1 MAAAI
6 VDYFGYCSCGGSC
19 IAGSGNC
26 TAYIFTVLMI
36 MKKNYILGISAFYHD
51 SAAAVICNG
60 EIIAA
65 AQEERFT
72 RKKAD
77 ASFPVNAINFCLEYA
92 DIKISD
98 VDEVVFYD
106 KPILKFDRILA
117 SYLHTAPFGIRSF
130 LKAVPVWLREK
141 LWIEDQIKK
150 DLKYDKDILFTQHH
164 QSHAASAFFPSPFDE
179 AAVLTIDGSGEW
191 TTTAISYGNAN
202 RIDILETME
211 FPHSLGLLYSAFTYY
226 CGFKVN
232 SGEYKLMGL
241 APYGNPIYKK
251 KIYDNLVKV
260 NSDGSFSLNMK
271 FFDYISGLKMINKR
285 FCGLFGMPPRNP
297 EVPLT
302 QFYMDIAASIQ
313 EVTNE
318 IIMAIAKHA
327 KELTGS
333 KNVCLA
339 GGVALNCSANYV
351 LGKSGLFENI
361 FVQPAAGDAGGAVG
375 AALYVYYALQNNKRE
390 IKNGGEKMQ
399 PPGLGPS
406 FGNEEIEK
414 LLQHHNLVYKK
425 MSDDDMCR
433 YCADALAQQKIIGW
447 FQGRMEFGPR
457 ALGFRSIIAD
467 PRSADMQKKMNLKIK
482 FRESFR
488 PFAPAVMEE
497 FADEYFDIP
506 QALKLLTPYMLTTV
520 PVSEKHL
527 KDTDSANFVQDKISL
542 LGKDRSTINA
552 VTHLDGSARVQT
564 VRKEDN
570 PLFYKLLS
578 AFYEQTK
585 MPMVVNTSFNVR
597 GEPIVCTPED
607 ALYCFFASNIDIL
620 VLECFL
626 LEKELQ
632 PVKMDLTEWKKKIIQ
647 D

>member
-1 MAAAI
+1 
-6 VDYFGYCSCGGSC
+6 
-19 IAGSGNC
+19 
-26 TAYIFTVLMI
+26 MI

-51 SAAAVICNG
+51 SAAAVICGG

-72 RKKAD
+72 RIKAD

-92 DIKISD
+92 GIKISD

-117 SYLHTAPFGIRSF
+117 SYLHTAPLGIRSF
-130 LKAVPVWLREK
+130 LKAIPLWLREK
-141 LWIEDQIKK
+141 LWTEDQIKK
-150 DLKYDKDILFTQHH
+150 DLKYDRDILFTQHH
-164 QSHAASAFFPSPFDE
+164 QSHAASAFYPSPFNE
-179 AAVLTIDGSGEW
+179 AAILTIDGAGEW
-191 TTTAISYGNAN
+191 TTTAISYGSAN
-202 RIDILETME
+202 KIDILETLE

-241 APYGNPIYKK
+241 APYGKPIYKK

-271 FFDYISGLKMINKR
+271 YFDYIGGLKMINNR
-285 FCGLFGMPPRNP
+285 FHRLFGMPERKP
-297 EVPLT
+297 EDPLT
-302 QFYMDIAASIQ
+302 KFYMDIAASIQ

-318 IIMAIAKHA
+318 IIVAMAKHA
-327 KELTGS
+327 KDLTGS
-333 KNVCLA
+333 RNLCLA

-351 LGKSGLFENI
+351 LGKSGIFENI

-375 AALYVYYALQNNKRE
+375 AALYVHYALHNNKRE
-390 IKNGGEKMQ
+390 VGCEKKLQ
-399 PPGLGPS
+399 LPGLGPS
-406 FGNEEIEK
+406 FGCEEIEK
-414 LLQHHNLVYKK
+414 LLQHHKLVYKK
-425 MSDDDMCR
+425 MSDDDICS
-433 YCADALAQQKIIGW
+433 YCAGALDEQKIIGW
-447 FQGRMEFGPR
+447 FHGRMEFGPR
-457 ALGFRSIIAD
+457 ALGSRSIIAD

-506 QALKLLTPYMLTTV
+506 SSLKLLTPYMLTTAQV
-520 PVSEKHL
+520 AEKHL
-527 KDTDSANFVQDKISL
+527 KNTNCCNFVSDKINDFALDKMSL

-570 PLFYKLLS
+570 PLFHKLLN
-578 AFYEQTK
+578 AFYERTK

-620 VLECFL
+620 VLECFI
-626 LEKELQ
+626 LEKKLQ

>member
-1 MAAAI
+1 
-6 VDYFGYCSCGGSC
+6 
-19 IAGSGNC
+19 
-26 TAYIFTVLMI
+26 

-51 SAAAVICNG
+51 SAAAIICGG

-72 RKKAD
+72 RIKAD
-77 ASFPVNAINFCLEYA
+77 ASFPVNAINFCLEFA
-92 DIKISD
+92 GIRISD

-117 SYLHTAPFGIRSF
+117 SYLHTAPLGIRAF
-130 LKAVPVWLREK
+130 LKAVPLWLREK
-141 LWIEDQIKK
+141 LWTEDQIRK
-150 DLKYDKDILFTQHH
+150 DLKFDKDILFTQHH
-164 QSHAASAFFPSPFDE
+164 QSHAAGAFYTSPFEE
-179 AAVLTIDGSGEW
+179 AAVLTIDGAGEW
-191 TTTAISYGNAN
+191 TTTAVSYGHAN
-202 RIDILETME
+202 KIDILEALE

-241 APYGNPIYKK
+241 APYGTPIYKK
-251 KIYDNLVKV
+251 KIYDNLVRV
-260 NSDGSFSLNMK
+260 NSDGSFSLNTK
-271 FFDYISGLKMINKR
+271 YFDYIGGLKMINKK
-285 FCGLFGMPPRNP
+285 FCRLFGMPPRKP
-297 EVPLT
+297 EESLT

-313 EVTNE
+313 EVTNG
-318 IIMAIAKHA
+318 IIIEIAKHA

-333 KNVCLA
+333 KNLCLA
-339 GGVALNCSANYV
+339 GGVALNCSANFV
-351 LGKSGLFENI
+351 LGKSGIFENI

-375 AALYVYYALQNNKRE
+375 AALYVHYALHDNKRE
-390 IKNGGEKMQ
+390 ICGSPAKLQ

-406 FGNEEIEK
+406 FSNEEVEK
-414 LLQHHNLVYKK
+414 LLQRHNLVYKK

-433 YCADALAQQKIIGW
+433 YCAESLEKQKIIGW
-447 FQGRMEFGPR
+447 FHGRMEFGPR
-457 ALGFRSIIAD
+457 ALGYRSIIAD
-467 PRSADMQKKMNLKIK
+467 PRSAEMQKKMNLKIK

-506 QALKLLTPYMLTTV
+506 SSVKFLTPYMLTTAQ
-520 PVSEKHL
+520 VSDRHL
-527 KDTDSANFVQDKISL
+527 KDAGCTKFAHDKISL
-542 LGKDRSTINA
+542 LGIDRSTINA
-552 VTHLDGSARVQT
+552 VTHIDGSARVQT

-570 PLFYKLLS
+570 PKFYKLLC
-578 AFYEQTK
+578 AFYERTK

-626 LEKELQ
+626 LEKEQQ
-632 PVKMDLTEWKKKIIQ
+632 PVEMDLTEWKKKIIQ